1 MEEINIE
8 QLEQLKKEGKKI
20 LLDFYGVWCSPC
32 RVLMP
37 KLQEIKNNYDNIIFA
52 KMDVDQNK
60 EYAMSLGIRSVPTVM
75 IFNGEKLVD
84 RSSGVNDDSYYKNI
98 LNSL

>member
-1 MEEINIE
+1 
-8 QLEQLKKEGKKI
+8 
-20 LLDFYGVWCSPC
+20 
-32 RVLMP
+32 
-37 KLQEIKNNYDNIIFA
+37 
-52 KMDVDQNK
+52 MDVDQNK

>member
-1 MEEINIE
+1 MEEISVQ

-32 RVLMP
+32 RILMP
-37 KLQEIKNNYDNIIFA
+37 KLQEIQNNYNNIIFA

-75 IFNGEKLVD
+75 IFDGDKLVD
-84 RSSGVNDDSYYKNI
+84 RSSGVQSDDHYKNI
-98 LNSL
+98 LNNL